1 MAPTTDAK
9 WNFEVNKDAVGFKGY
24 GIVANYALAKNIV
37 AELSYYDTEA
47 KVGNEDEQ
55 LFYADLYFTF

>member
-1 MAPTTDAK
+1 MNPTTDA
-9 WNFEVNKDAVGFKGY
+9 ETFKGNGGY
-24 GIVANYALAKNIV
+24 KGFGVVANYALAKNIV

-47 KVGNEDEQ
+47 KVGDQDEK